1 LRIWGDERTESMNQK
16 VSEVALLKGYSERTK
31 DIPALAEPLSV
42 LRVDHICNSVAV
54 VIVSVP
60 D

>member
-1 LRIWGDERTESMNQK
+1 MNQK
-16 VSEVALLKGYSERTK
+16 LSEVALLKGDSERTK
-31 DIPALAEPLSV
+31 DIPALAKPLSV
-42 LRVDHICNSVAV
+42 LRVDHICNGVAV